1 MTTGFDVGYDGELF
15 NGVSNPLAIFT
26 HLVSDGEGK
35 NYQVQSLPPNNYE
48 NMVIPVGVNAVSG
61 TDITISALASNLPAG
76 ISLFLED
83 KTDDSFTLLD
93 EESNYNT
100 TLESDAQGIGRYY
113 LHTTSQSLDAAS
125 VALNNNISVYK
136 SSENNLRIV
145 GVQSGMANIYLYNT
159 IGKQVLE
166 ASFMGSAVNDIEL
179 PELSQGVYIA
189 KLETTNK
196 TITKKIILN

>member
-1 MTTGFDVGYDGELF
+1 M
-15 NGVSNPLAIFT
+15 
-26 HLVSDGEGK
+26 SDSQGQDFGI
-35 NYQVQSLPPNNYE
+35 QSLPDNNFE
-48 NMVIPVGVNAVSG
+48 NTVIPIGINALSG
-61 TDITISALASNLPAG
+61 TDISISALASNLPAG

-93 EESNYNT
+93 EESNYST
-100 TLESDAQGIGRYY
+100 TLESDVQGIGRYY

-136 SSENNLRIV
+136 SSEKNLRIV

-196 TITKKIILN
+196 IITKKINLN